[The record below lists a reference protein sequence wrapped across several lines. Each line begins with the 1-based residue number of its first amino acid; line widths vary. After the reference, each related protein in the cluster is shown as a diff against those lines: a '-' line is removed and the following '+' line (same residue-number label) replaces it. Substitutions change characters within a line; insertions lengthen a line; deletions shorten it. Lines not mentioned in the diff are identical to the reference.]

1 MIVLYFLRT
10 LQKKRV
16 RILHNI
22 FKYIA
27 GFASGFFLF
36 SVWSDYYSSF
46 TSLHIIL
53 FYAVL
58 SLLGLSFFLFYYP
71 DTKYTKVIIGLTFF
85 GSLGLWLYFTHMY
98 EVGMVAIGG
107 GLLGALQKNSDE
119 KHKKVQED
127 NQQVD
132 FQLGELAREV
142 NKQAQQ
148 LQAIERK
155 KQIIDM
161 NIGKQSLST
170 NERIQRDILISK
182 PVASMSEQEVEDFLS
197 LVLADNGH
205 YDPEQANRIQ
215 AKLKEI
221 DKQLEELE

>member
-1 MIVLYFLRT
+1 M
-10 LQKKRV
+10 

-46 TSLHIIL
+46 TSLHLIL
-53 FYAVL
+53 FYATLCLVGLALFL
-58 SLLGLSFFLFYYP
+58 SYYP
-71 DTKYTKVIIGLTFF
+71 DTKYTKVIIGLAFF

-107 GLLGALQKNSDE
+107 GLLGALQKDSDE

-142 NKQAQQ
+142 NKQVQKIQ
-148 LQAIERK
+148 VIEKK
-155 KQIIDM
+155 KQLIDM
-161 NIGKQSLST
+161 NIGKQNLST
-170 NERIQRDILISK
+170 DERIRRDILIAK
-182 PVASMSEQEVEDFLS
+182 PVDIMTDQEIEDFLS
-197 LVLADNGH
+197 LVASDNSH
-205 YDPEQANRIQ
+205 YDPQQADRIMG
-215 AKLKEI
+215 KLQQI
-221 DKQLEELE
+221 DKQLDEIE

>member
-1 MIVLYFLRT
+1 M
-10 LQKKRV
+10 

-22 FKYIA
+22 FKYVA

-36 SVWSDYYSSF
+36 SVWNDYYSSF

-53 FYAVL
+53 FYAIL
-58 SLLGLSFFLFYYP
+58 SLVGLSLFLAYYP
-71 DTKYTKVIIGLTFF
+71 DTKYTKVIIGLAFF

-107 GLLGALQKNSDE
+107 GLLGALQKNSDD
-119 KHKKVQED
+119 KHKKVQKD
-127 NQQVD
+127 DQGAD
-132 FQLGELAREV
+132 TRIRELAQEV
-142 NKQAQQ
+142 NWQAQQ

-161 NIGKQSLST
+161 NIGKQNLST

-215 AKLKEI
+215 EKLKVI